1 VRQLMSA
8 LASVHARRRAF
19 TPERTLPH
27 PGAFHRYRA
36 IRATPRPGP
45 GQRTTPRGRSLIIAS
60 ALTPTLAAPR
70 TLTDIYGPDVA
81 VCARPAQEPAVP
93 SSRHR
98 NTRDV
103 LSSRPLAVAA
113 DTPVISS
120 AGGTEPN
127 LLAALR
133 DGGLPVGTDPREFRT
148 EAEFA
153 TRVTEA
159 LSDGLRLSMEYPQHI
174 DLCPGERS
182 VKSAELVGYLNN
194 KASISTF
201 VDPRFQARRQIV
213 TTGALAQATPVEK
226 SWVLKAATNA
236 AHGASLDVYLHR
248 AGDPVTLP
256 AFTHILNEVVVEEYL
271 HIHRNW
277 GIQLYIAADGQARM
291 LAVTDQR
298 IDADGIYTGG
308 RFGLVVP
315 LPAGLLT
322 ECLSIAQRA
331 ADVGYR
337 GVCSLDCAQT
347 HDGRLVMLDLNF
359 RITSGSI
366 PLLALHTIRPDALDA
381 PSESMKLT
389 TTAPIGELL
398 AALRPALQRG
408 GLLVTGGHDTRRTD
422 NPINQTTLHLI
433 VFGDDPDDV
442 TARRTAL
449 EATYRH

>member
-1 VRQLMSA
+1 M
-8 LASVHARRRAF
+8 
-19 TPERTLPH
+19 
-27 PGAFHRYRA
+27 
-36 IRATPRPGP
+36 
-45 GQRTTPRGRSLIIAS
+45 
-60 ALTPTLAAPR
+60 
-70 TLTDIYGPDVA
+70 A

-103 LSSRPLAVAA
+103 LSARPLAVAA

-127 LLAALR
+127 LIATLR
-133 DGGLPVGTDPREFRT
+133 DGGLPVGTDAREFRT

-153 TRVTEA
+153 TRVREA
-159 LSDGLRLSMEYPQHI
+159 LSDGLRLSMEYPQPVGLSP
-174 DLCPGERS
+174 DERS

-213 TTGALAQATPVEK
+213 TTAELAHATPVEK

-248 AGDPVTLP
+248 AGDLVALP
-256 AFTHILNEVVVEEYL
+256 AFTDVLSEVVVEEYL
-271 HIHRNW
+271 NIDRNW
-277 GIQLYIAADGQARM
+277 GVQLYVAVDGRARL

-298 IDADGIYTGG
+298 IDAHGVYTGG
-308 RFGLVVP
+308 RFGLIVP
-315 LPAGLLT
+315 LPAELLT
-322 ECLSIAQRA
+322 ECLAIAQRA

-337 GVCSLDCAQT
+337 GMCSLDCAQT
-347 HDGRLVMLDLNF
+347 YDGKLVMLDLNF

-366 PLLALHTIRPDALDA
+366 PLLALHTVRPDALDR
-381 PSESMKLT
+381 PSESTKLT
-389 TTAPIGELL
+389 TTAPIAALL

-422 NPINQTTLHLI
+422 NPVRQTTLHLI
-433 VFGDDPDDV
+433 VFGDDPGDV
-442 TARRTAL
+442 TTRRCAL
-449 EATYRH
+449 EAMYNH

>member
-1 VRQLMSA
+1 M
-8 LASVHARRRAF
+8 
-19 TPERTLPH
+19 
-27 PGAFHRYRA
+27 
-36 IRATPRPGP
+36 
-45 GQRTTPRGRSLIIAS
+45 
-60 ALTPTLAAPR
+60 
-70 TLTDIYGPDVA
+70 
-81 VCARPAQEPAVP
+81 P

-103 LSSRPLAVAA
+103 LSARPLAVAGG
-113 DTPVISS
+113 TPVISS

-127 LLAALR
+127 LVAALR
-133 DGGLPVGTDPREFRT
+133 DGGLPVGTDSREFRT
-148 EAEFA
+148 EAEFHA
-153 TRVTEA
+153 RVTEA
-159 LSDGLRLSMEYPQHI
+159 LSDGLRLSMEYPQPFSPYP
-174 DLCPGERS
+174 DERF

-201 VDPRFQARRQIV
+201 VDPRFQARRQVV
-213 TTGALAQATPVEK
+213 TIDELAQVAPAEK

-248 AGDPVTLP
+248 AGDLVTLP
-256 AFTHILNEVVVEEYL
+256 AFTDILTEVVVEEYL

-277 GIQLYIAADGQARM
+277 GVQLYVAADGKARL

-298 IDADGIYTGG
+298 IDADGVYTGG

-315 LPAGLLT
+315 LPADLLT
-322 ECLSIAQRA
+322 ECLAIAQRA
-331 ADVGYR
+331 ADIGYR

-359 RITSGSI
+359 RITSGSV
-366 PLLALHTIRPDALDA
+366 PLLALHTIRPDALGR

-389 TTAPIGELL
+389 TAAPIAALL

-408 GLLVTGGHDTRRTD
+408 GLLVTGGHDTRLTD
-422 NPINQTTLHLI
+422 NPVNQATLHLL

-442 TARRTAL
+442 TTRRTAL
-449 EATYRH
+449 EAMYGRR

>member
-1 VRQLMSA
+1 M
-8 LASVHARRRAF
+8 
-19 TPERTLPH
+19 
-27 PGAFHRYRA
+27 
-36 IRATPRPGP
+36 
-45 GQRTTPRGRSLIIAS
+45 
-60 ALTPTLAAPR
+60 
-70 TLTDIYGPDVA
+70 
-81 VCARPAQEPAVP
+81 P

-103 LSSRPLAVAA
+103 LSARPLAVAA
-113 DTPVISS
+113 DTAVITS

-127 LLAALR
+127 LIATLL
-133 DGGLPVGTDPREFRT
+133 DGGLPVGTDLREFRT

-153 TRVTEA
+153 TRVDEA
-159 LSDGLRLSMEYPQHI
+159 LSDGLRLSMEYPQPTSLYP
-174 DLCPGERS
+174 DERS

-213 TTGALAQATPVEK
+213 ATGELAQAAPAEK

-248 AGDPVTLP
+248 AGDLVSLP
-256 AFTHILNEVVVEEYL
+256 AFTDILTEVVVEEYL
-271 HIHRNW
+271 NIHRNW
-277 GIQLYIAADGQARM
+277 GVQLYIAADGRARL

-315 LPAGLLT
+315 LPADLLT
-322 ECLSIAQRA
+322 ECLAIAQRA

-337 GVCSLDCAQT
+337 GMCSLDCAQT

-366 PLLALHTIRPDALDA
+366 PLLALHTVRPDALDR
-381 PSESMKLT
+381 PSESMKI
-389 TTAPIGELL
+389 TTAAPVAALL

-422 NPINQTTLHLI
+422 NPIKQTTLHLI
-433 VFGDDPDDV
+433 VFGDDPDEV
-442 TARRTAL
+442 TTRRAKL
-449 EATYRH
+449 ETMYNH